1 MLFELNEVLNRFRI
15 QIVLHS
21 TNRLNLDTE
30 NRILDRHLQL
40 RNRRVFLLL
49 KERH

>member
-1 MLFELNEVLNRFRI
+1 MLFELNEALNHFRI

-21 TNRLNLDTE
+21 TNHQHLDTE

-40 RNRRVFLLL
+40 RNRRVFQLL